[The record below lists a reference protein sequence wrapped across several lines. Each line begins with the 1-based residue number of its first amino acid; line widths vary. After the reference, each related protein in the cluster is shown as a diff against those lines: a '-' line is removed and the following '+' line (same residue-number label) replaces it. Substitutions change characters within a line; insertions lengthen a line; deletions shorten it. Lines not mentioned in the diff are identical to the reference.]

1 VGEGGSGGALVHV
14 GGVRPAVGWMRGD
27 GVASGAM
34 GKRGGRAWVLDADV
48 WGPGLAAPGW
58 LRGTVHGTGF
68 RHPCRNDGL
77 RDPRRP
83 AGQRRRVCSFSV
95 VLTIALATAEWGENS
110 L

>member
-1 VGEGGSGGALVHV
+1 
-14 GGVRPAVGWMRGD
+14 
-27 GVASGAM
+27 M
-34 GKRGGRAWVLDADV
+34 GQRGGRAWVLDADV

-83 AGQRRRVCSFSV
+83 AGRGCGGNAW
-95 VLTIALATAEWGENS
+95 LMLATPGWLSGTVHGTDPRGVVGS
-110 L
+110 QWS